1 MELELISDG
10 PMGLGSKI
18 HRRNVRWET
27 PVEGEMEVVEWEPE
41 HAIGFHIHD
50 QNMEA
55 TSRTTFQ
62 AQGRDRTVLTLIT
75 DFAGLDDSKVAVV
88 TALMER
94 SIGNAKALL
103 ESEA

>member
-18 HRRNVRWET
+18 HRRNVRWGT

-50 QNMEA
+50 
-55 TSRTTFQ
+55 
-62 AQGRDRTVLTLIT
+62 
-75 DFAGLDDSKVAVV
+75 
-88 TALMER
+88 
-94 SIGNAKALL
+94 
-103 ESEA
+103 